1 MLDRILLVA
10 EKEREAPEH
19 EQEPTDAPLVVEV
32 LAQLLRALGV
42 ATGEHVVPLALR
54 DQRRLRVGTRDR
66 AAVAD
71 GLRELERA
79 LDIVTR
85 CNVVAQQAMAPRA
98 PLQDVRTKRRSA
110 SSRAASNNAT
120 AVEMLESL

>member
-42 ATGEHVVPLALR
+42 ATGEHVVSWRGAIS
-54 DQRRLRVGTRDR
+54 DACV
-66 AAVAD
+66 
-71 GLRELERA
+71 
-79 LDIVTR
+79 
-85 CNVVAQQAMAPRA
+85 
-98 PLQDVRTKRRSA
+98 
-110 SSRAASNNAT
+110 
-120 AVEMLESL
+120 